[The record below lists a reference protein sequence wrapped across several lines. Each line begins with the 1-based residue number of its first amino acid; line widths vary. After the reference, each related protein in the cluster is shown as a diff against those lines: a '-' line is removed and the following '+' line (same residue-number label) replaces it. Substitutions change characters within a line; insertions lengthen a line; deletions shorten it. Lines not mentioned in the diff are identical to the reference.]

1 MTTGQAQKC
10 AHVGCNCKLSQSE
23 RKPTTRRLRTRK
35 PIRSLTLFASWQ
47 LMNRRYPRGDK

>member
-47 LMNRRYPRGDK
+47 IDEPSISAR